1 MNLIANRQLTGEY
14 GTVNPGQ
21 EFEAR
26 DEIAEDLL
34 RRGLVRRAEPPRIEY
49 ETKVIV
55 PEAPEVSPRQ
65 PFRHQPVPNKEP
77 KKLASQGDPVFSTT
91 NLPAMRADD
100 FGGRRG
106 RSRSDAKA

>member
-26 DEIAEDLL
+26 DQIAEDLL

-55 PEAPEVSPRQ
+55 PEASEVSPRQ
-65 PFRHQPVPNKEP
+65 PFRHLPVPDQKSTDVATESDR
-77 KKLASQGDPVFSTT
+77 LFSAA

-100 FGGRRG
+100 SGGRGIRP
-106 RSRSDAKA
+106 RSGAKR